1 MRSVID
7 HDEELAACAVR
18 ALASCHGEY
27 AGGVLQIV
35 LEAVHSELTLDA
47 VAGAAH
53 AGAFRVAAL
62 DHEARDDAVEDGAVI
77 KALLN
82 EGNKV
87 VDRVRRNLGVKLRL
101 DGTAGGLESNNR
113 ILHTE

>member
-1 MRSVID
+1 MVCCSSIIEPVG
-7 HDEELAACAVR
+7 A
-18 ALASCHGEY
+18 
-27 AGGVLQIV
+27 
-35 LEAVHSELTLDA
+35 ELTLDA

-62 DHEARDDAVEDGAVI
+62 DHEAGDHAVEDGAVI

-87 VDRVRRNLGVKLRL
+87 VDRVGRDGGVQLCFDDAAVLHFNGNNGILSHDKIPPNLK
-101 DGTAGGLESNNR
+101 N
-113 ILHTE
+113 ILYSGILYL